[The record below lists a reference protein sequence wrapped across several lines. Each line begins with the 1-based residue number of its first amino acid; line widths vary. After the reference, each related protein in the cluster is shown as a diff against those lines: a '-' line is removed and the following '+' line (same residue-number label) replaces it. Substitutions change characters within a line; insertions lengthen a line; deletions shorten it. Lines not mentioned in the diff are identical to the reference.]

1 MLTATLKKLFL
12 RDLAKLKTEIES
24 YKAENN
30 IWRTD
35 KEISNS
41 GGNLCLHLVGNL
53 NAYIGVGLAKTSYIR
68 QRDLEFSR
76 KDIPKAE
83 LIRQIEET
91 IQVVETG
98 LSALTEDQMN
108 DDFPIVIWDKP
119 TEMGYTLV
127 HLLTHLNYHLGQ
139 VNYHRRLL
147 DFS

>member
-12 RDLAKLKTEIES
+12 RDLANLKSEIES

-35 KEISNS
+35 KEILNS

-53 NAYIGVGLAKTSYIR
+53 KAYIGVGLAKTSYVR
-68 QRDLEFSR
+68 QRDLEFSL
-76 KDIPKAE
+76 KNIPKAE

-91 IQVVETG
+91 IQVVEAG
-98 LSALTEDQMN
+98 LSSLTEDQMHE
-108 DDFPIVIWDKP
+108 DFPIVIWDKP
-119 TEMGYTLV
+119 TEMGYSLV

-147 DFS
+147 DV